1 MNDTNK
7 TENNRF
13 PMVEFSASGKIDT
26 VPKSCSRSLETFLYR
41 HRAAIG
47 SQTRPESKPAVFVRI
62 FSRTSLRSDPEL
74 KKGLKKNDYGTH
86 HNSSQ
91 LRDASCRY
99 VSDQSRDVCSRQRFS
114 ILTGAESPH
123 GGYQPRRG
131 WAPDPPMVGIRS
143 RRSPI
148 GLVAGSCTRHP
159 GVLGS
164 IPKREEPGKTG
175 EPCVNVQGW

>member
-86 HNSSQ
+86 HNYGTH
-91 LRDASCRY
+91 R
-99 VSDQSRDVCSRQRFS
+99 
-114 ILTGAESPH
+114 
-123 GGYQPRRG
+123 
-131 WAPDPPMVGIRS
+131 VGTFRTN
-143 RRSPI
+143 PEMCVPGN
-148 GLVAGSCTRHP
+148 GLVF
-159 GVLGS
+159 
-164 IPKREEPGKTG
+164 
-175 EPCVNVQGW
+175 